1 MKKLF
6 AIILIS
12 TTLLSLVGCNLSK
25 IEIGVR
31 DGAIYFEH
39 SNRVPEVN
47 ILVFEGQVQVKD
59 PLFFEKLVSCIDGKP
74 SKEIECVCENNIY
87 VVEIGKHSFALR
99 KDHIVIYSPMGYNIK
114 GVNITKVECT
124 EEEIDE
130 LVALLD
136 AARYN

>member
-74 SKEIECVCENNIY
+74 SKEIECVL
-87 VVEIGKHSFALR
+87 SFASTTA
-99 KDHIVIYSPMGYNIK
+99 IG
-114 GVNITKVECT
+114 
-124 EEEIDE
+124 
-130 LVALLD
+130 
-136 AARYN
+136 

>member
-47 ILVFEGQVQVKD
+47 ILVFEGQVQVRD
-59 PLFFEKLVSCIDGKP
+59 PLFFEKLVSCIEWRENP
-74 SKEIECVCENNIY
+74 SLQQVPSQYTEAPSRRYKNRK
-87 VVEIGKHSFALR
+87 VVLEDNTCMCRNPDVLCR
-99 KDHIVIYSPMGYNIK
+99 
-114 GVNITKVECT
+114 
-124 EEEIDE
+124 
-130 LVALLD
+130 
-136 AARYN
+136 